1 MSVFGSNEELVDKI
15 KSQISTLKSSAL
27 EPREFETLLENT
39 RELYERMLILRYK
52 AFEQHTGKQEE
63 TQTPI
68 EPESSA
74 PEQKEVEKEIII
86 PQVETPEKE
95 TEPFTFSLFEEIEEE
110 QTKAENT
117 ENTVSETSEVES
129 DSQPEEQVTGD
140 SRQPETFL
148 TNQSPV
154 SESAKEPESLLERLS
169 EQSNSNRL
177 ADKLKLTRID
187 SLGSTFTLNDRI
199 RFSQGLFSGNNEAF
213 RNAVQELD
221 SSASRDIAIGLL
233 KKYEAEYSWDMESKD
248 VEHFYEFVERLYV

>member
-74 PEQKEVEKEIII
+74 PEQKEVEEEIII

-110 QTKAENT
+110 QTKAK
-117 ENTVSETSEVES
+117 NTVSETSEVES
-129 DSQPEEQVTGD
+129 DSQPEEQITGD